1 MQKWLKWSSIAV
13 GSIIVVGVA
22 AVLVGLQLS
31 ERKLAR
37 KVEVPTVPIVLS
49 ADPARLELGRYLFNS
64 RGCAECHGANGGG
77 HELVNSGSMLVVAPN
92 ITPGAGS
99 VTSSY
104 QPADWARTIR
114 HGVRPDGRPLM
125 IMPSE
130 DYNRMSDDDIAA
142 LVVYAKQLTPL
153 QGNPAVIQLPLP
165 MKLLY
170 AAGIVRDSS
179 EPINHAL
186 PPAQAVPVA
195 VTAEYGAYVAKN
207 CAGCHGAQFSGGKIP
222 GGSPKWP
229 AAANLT
235 PGKGSAMTAYTTPQA
250 LAAMFRSGQRPDGTA
265 VNRVMPFPSLKEF
278 NDTDVQALYAYLKTL
293 PPRDAGQR

>member
-1 MQKWLKWSSIAV
+1 MKKWLKWS
-13 GSIIVVGVA
+13 GIVVGAVIVAGAA
-22 AVLVGLQLS
+22 AVLVGVQLG

-49 ADPARLELGRYLFNS
+49 ADPAKLELGRYLFNS
-64 RGCAECHGANGGG
+64 RGCAECHGASGGG
-77 HELVNSGSMLVVAPN
+77 HEVIKSGSMLVVAPN
-92 ITPGAGS
+92 ITPGPDS
-99 VTSSY
+99 VTRNY

-130 DYNRMSDDDIAA
+130 DYNRMSDDDVAA
-142 LVVYAKQLTPL
+142 LVVYTKQLPPL
-153 QGNPAVIQLPLP
+153 PGNPAVIQLPLP

-170 AAGIVRDSS
+170 AAGIVHDSS

-186 PPAQAVPVA
+186 PPEQAVPAA

-222 GGSPKWP
+222 GGPPNWP

-235 PGKGSAMTAYTTPQA
+235 PGKGSAMTAYATPQA
-250 LAAMFRSGQRPDGTA
+250 LAAMFRSGQRPNGTA
-265 VNRVMPFPSLKEF
+265 INKVMPFQSLKEL
-278 NDTDVQALYAYLKTL
+278 NDTDVFALYAYLKTL
-293 PPRDAGQR
+293 LPRDAGLR